1 MLPRV
6 SAFQPLMSEK
16 SPVMASSMMNLRP
29 LNSRTSRGF
38 EAIATEPSVLYLIG
52 KPPSYD
58 TAHNTQ
64 HTRHTTRHDTV
75 RPQYDTT
82 DK

>member
-29 LNSRTSRGF
+29 LNSRTSRGL
-38 EAIATEPSVLYLIG
+38 EAMATEPSELYLIG
-52 KPPSYD
+52 NPPSF
-58 TAHNTQ
+58 TSARR
-64 HTRHTTRHDTV
+64 TRR
-75 RPQYDTT
+75 R
-82 DK
+82 

>member
-1 MLPRV
+1 
-6 SAFQPLMSEK
+6 MSEK

-52 KPPSYD
+52 KPPSYT
-58 TAHNTQ
+58 TAHDTR

-75 RPQYDTT
+75 RPQWHNRDE
-82 DK
+82 